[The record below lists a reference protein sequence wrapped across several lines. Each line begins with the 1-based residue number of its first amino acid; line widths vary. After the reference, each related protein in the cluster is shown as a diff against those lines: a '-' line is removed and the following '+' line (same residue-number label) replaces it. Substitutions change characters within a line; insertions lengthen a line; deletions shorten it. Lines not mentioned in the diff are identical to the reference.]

1 MNNSTSSEIALFGTS
16 ADPPTEGHKTILEW
30 LSRHYDQVAVW
41 AASNPLKSK
50 QTPLKHRMKMLELMI
65 ASLTTP
71 KANVKLYAELSHP
84 RSLETVKKAEILWNN
99 QANFTF
105 VIGSDLIA
113 QIRRWYKSE
122 ELLQRVKLL
131 IIPRPGY
138 PLTETELEIL
148 KEIGAN
154 YQVADINAPSVSSS
168 AYREKGK
175 EVIDNSVKSYIQEQ
189 KLYS

>member
-1 MNNSTSSEIALFGTS
+1 MNNSNSSDIALFGTS

-50 QTPLKHRMKMLELMI
+50 QTPLNHRMKMLELMI
-65 ASLTTP
+65 GSLTTP
-71 KANVKLYAELSHP
+71 KANVKLYPELSHP
-84 RSLETVKKAEILWNN
+84 RSLETVKKAKTLWGD

-105 VIGSDLIA
+105 VIGSDLIP

-122 ELLQRVKLL
+122 ELLRRVNLL

-138 PLTETELEIL
+138 PLTAAELQTL
-148 KEIGAN
+148 KEMGTN
-154 YQVADINAPSVSSS
+154 YQVADINAPPVSSS

-175 EVIDNSVKSYIQEQ
+175 EVIDNSVKSYIQQ
-189 KLYS
+189 QQLYS